1 MESPIL
7 LMEREICTPGTLKTP
22 SELAPT
28 LQIPMNLASN
38 LLVNSQASNLA
49 SNPASNLASNLARS
63 NPSLSPHV
71 DPNCTPLSSSGDLFK
86 SLGSESQ
93 IPDHETI
100 SSSKSPPVRILTLS
114 FEELHAWH
122 QVLQNF
128 KESIKSNKD

>member
-7 LMEREICTPGTLKTP
+7 STEREICTPGTLKTP

-38 LLVNSQASNLA
+38 LLVNSQANS
-49 SNPASNLASNLARS
+49 PASNLASNLAQS
-63 NPSLSPHV
+63 NPSLSPSV
-71 DPNCTPLSSSGDLFK
+71 DPNCTPLSSSGELFK
-86 SLGSESQ
+86 SLGSERQ

-100 SSSKSPPVRILTLS
+100 SASKSPSVRILTLS